1 MLEGIETPANISSQL
16 HRCLKGEAIPVGDIL
31 ELDIPLK
38 YFFDGTIAHNLREVA
53 KHYHLLI
60 FHFQY
65 KVDFFLHP
73 LESKMLNNSFSF
85 IFTKDFGGPFTLVKG
100 VCLNDGQY
108 FDSFFIG
115 HNRKDVEEKT
125 LQKNM

>member
-1 MLEGIETPANISSQL
+1 MLEGTETPANVSNQL
-16 HRCLKGEAIPVGDIL
+16 HQCLEGEVIPVGDIL
-31 ELDIPLK
+31 ELDIPLN
-38 YFFDGTIAHNLREVA
+38 YFFTGTIAHNLGEVA
-53 KHYHLLI
+53 KHCCPLI

-73 LESKMLNNSFSF
+73 LELKMLNN
-85 IFTKDFGGPFTLVKG
+85 IFTEDFGGPFTLVKG
-100 VCLNDGQY
+100 VCLNDGQH

-115 HNRKDVEEKT
+115 HNQKDVEEKT